1 MENSFLKWLENP
13 LLIGFITIIIATT
26 IGWLWKF
33 ACKRTKQLVEKNTK
47 AKRRRYYDI
56 IDSEDFVKWRD
67 MVLKHLYGEKYFT
80 HEVGYDF
87 PVYALECAKPLPY
100 PFNEFYNKSDIPFH
114 LYKKNDDELIES
126 SLDNQV
132 CVYPDK
138 RTIRKF
144 RKLLIKIRYPS
155 LLGFTLDRYDMSD
168 GKITHVYP
176 KLGKYSQTVDSSLI
190 LEYEMY
196 EAYKKNKN
204 IAALGKNIWELF
216 PLRARIHKN
225 HTIEDV
231 LFSGLNRYSL
241 LSVQG
246 FIIFFDPEV
255 GEGEYVTLIAQRSE
269 NVTSKIGYY
278 QFLPAGGFELF
289 EREGN
294 CKIDIIKDNYSLGK
308 GFFREYLEE
317 VFNKV
322 EFGMVPKDGQQ
333 GLDMIMKNRDTKT
346 ITNLIKKGK
355 AHFEL
360 LGSAVDLVNLRHDLS
375 FILRIDDDEFYNN
388 IFELNEEFIS
398 AKIKQRMPLRKLDE
412 KLEGEYKICQASV
425 GLYNMVKKNHLYREL
440 KDNNFKKLP
449 NNE

>member
-1 MENSFLKWLENP
+1 MKYDFVK
-13 LLIGFITIIIATT
+13 LICDIVSILAVA
-26 IGWLWKF
+26 GWLLKF
-33 ACKRTKQLVEKNTK
+33 VSKPTKRLINKITEV
-47 AKRRRYYDI
+47 KRKRYYNV

-67 MVLKHLYGEKYFT
+67 MVLKYLYGEKYFT

-100 PFNEFYNKSDIPFH
+100 PFNEFYSENDIPFH
-114 LYKKNDDELIES
+114 LYKKNNNDELIES

-138 RTIRKF
+138 RTIKKF
-144 RKLLIKIRYPS
+144 RKLLIKIRYPG

-176 KLGKYSQTVDSSLI
+176 RLGKYSQTVDSSLI

-196 EAYKKNKN
+196 KAYKKTKGKV
-204 IAALGKNIWELF
+204 ALSKNIWELF
-216 PLRARIHKN
+216 PLRANIHKN
-225 HTIEDV
+225 HTIEEV

-255 GEGEYVTLIAQRSE
+255 GQGEYVTLIAQRSE

-294 CKIDIIKDNYSLGK
+294 CKTDIIKDNYSFGK
-308 GFFREYLEE
+308 AFFREYLEE
-317 VFNKV
+317 VFNKTK
-322 EFGMVPKDGQQ
+322 FGQVPEDGQES
-333 GLDMIMKNRDTKT
+333 LHMIMKNRDIRT

-360 LGSAVDLVNLRHDLS
+360 LGSAVDLVNLRHDMS
-375 FILRIDDDEFYNN
+375 FILRIDDDDFYNN
-388 IFELNEEFIS
+388 IFELNEEFVS

-440 KDNNFKKLP
+440 KDNDFKKLP